1 MTKVKCIDKSRRSF
15 TGVADIY
22 LKVGEIYTVEYEK
35 EELYKLVGIEYLF
48 NKNRFEILE
57 QKFINQSLDL
67 GIDIIDYS
75 EINKFKNANNIIEP
89 PEQSY
94 SLLLKTDF
102 NTKADVLLE
111 INKIY
116 DCSEED
122 VEEVWICLLLKES
135 IEDNIFVKEFEV
147 DFIDKKYGKPD
158 CICFEGFIAW

>member
-1 MTKVKCIDKSRRSF
+1 MIKVKCIDKSRRSF

-35 EELYKLVGIEYLF
+35 DKFYKLNGIEFLF
-48 NKNRFEILE
+48 EKDRFEILE
-57 QKFINQSLDL
+57 QKLINHTLEL
-67 GIDIIDYS
+67 GIPVVDYS
-75 EINKFKNANNIIEP
+75 EINKFKNKNNIIEP

-94 SLLLKTDF
+94 SLMLKNDF
-102 NTKADVLLE
+102 NTKDDVLLE

-122 VEEVWICLLLKES
+122 IEEAWICLLLKES
-135 IEDNIFVKEFEV
+135 IEDNIFIKTFEV
-147 DFIDKKYGKPD
+147 DFIEKKYGKPE